1 MSDKRYLDWHGKQ
14 WRVQVR
20 VPPSLHE
27 AMGKKKL
34 VQPLH
39 TSSLADANR
48 LKWAVVTKLKAI
60 IHAAGKDT
68 LDKSD
73 SLTKEALRWRDDIAH
88 EKPQTFDVID
98 IVTGD
103 AVEAEEHM
111 LPGLLIERAEEIE
124 KERGRDAAKSF
135 YRIAKG
141 DETPITALIDLWL
154 AERSDMKPRQHIDYR
169 RAVTKFSEWATVS
182 LEAVSKKVAG
192 RYVSEEMIGKGRH
205 PRTANKDISCLSS
218 YWRWLI
224 KRGHTEVNPWQGQS
238 LSKKLARKSSKRPFT
253 DDEITRLITGTN
265 DAFLLDLMKIAALS
279 GMRLEE
285 IASLKVRDVAGDVFD
300 IREAKTDAGIREV
313 PIHSTL
319 GSIVKRRVKDKDPEA
334 FLFEEMGEAR
344 DGAKERGQIGTKR
357 FITYRRRLGVDERT
371 TPEQRQ
377 SNVDFHSFR
386 RWFIASARN
395 ALQAGASG
403 FDPWTIAEVVGHDTK
418 GGDSDLQ
425 MTMGVY
431 PGKQSRAAKIAC
443 VRAVKLLQGVEPN

>member
-1 MSDKRYLDWHGKQ
+1 MSDKRYLDWHGNQ

-34 VQPLH
+34 LHPLH

-48 LKWAVVTKLKAI
+48 RKWDVVAKLKAI
-60 IHAAGKDT
+60 IRAAEKDT

-73 SLTKEALRWRDDIAH
+73 TLTHEALRWRHDIDT
-88 EKPQTFDVID
+88 EKPQTFEFTHSD
-98 IVTGD
+98 TGEAIE
-103 AVEAEEHM
+103 AVGRM
-111 LPGLLIERAEEIE
+111 LPELLAERAEEIE
-124 KERGRDAAKSF
+124 KERGHEAAKSF

-141 DETPITALIDLWL
+141 EETPITALIDLWL

-169 RAVTKFSEWATVS
+169 RAVTKFGEWATVS
-182 LEAVSKKVAG
+182 LEGVSKKVAG

-224 KRGHTEVNPWQGQS
+224 KRGHVEANPWQGQS
-238 LSKKLARKSSKRPFT
+238 LSKKLAKKSTKRPFT
-253 DDEITRLITGTN
+253 DDEVRRLLTGTN
-265 DAFLLDLMKIAALS
+265 DTFLLDLMKTGALS

-285 IASLKVRDVAGDVFD
+285 VASLRVKDTTGGAFNIRD
-300 IREAKTDAGIREV
+300 AKTEAGVRQV

-319 GSIVKRRVKDKDPEA
+319 ASIVKRRAKRKDPEA

-344 DGAKERGQIGTKR
+344 DGAQERGQMGTKR
-357 FITYRRRLGVDERT
+357 FITYRRRLGIEEK
-371 TPEQRQ
+371 PEGQRQ
-377 SNVDFHSFR
+377 SNIDFHSFR
-386 RWFIASARN
+386 RWFIRSARD
-395 ALQAGASG
+395 AIQTGSTG

-418 GGDSDLQ
+418 SGDSELS

-431 PGKQSRAAKIAC
+431 PGQQTMEAKSAC
-443 VRAVKLLQGVEPN
+443 VEAVKLPN